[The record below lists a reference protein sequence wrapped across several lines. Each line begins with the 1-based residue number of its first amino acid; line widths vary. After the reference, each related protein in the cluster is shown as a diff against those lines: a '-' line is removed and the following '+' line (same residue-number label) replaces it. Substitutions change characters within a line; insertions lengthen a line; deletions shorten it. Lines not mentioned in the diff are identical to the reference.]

1 VFQVPDLSPPE
12 TVPGSAAAVAQSI
25 GAKLLIIAFN
35 AATGILSA
43 RALQPEGRGELAAM
57 ILWPTFLAG
66 ALTFGLPSALTFRL
80 RSAPQKQAQLLGTA
94 LVLAILA
101 SGLGAL
107 IGAVFMAAW
116 LPQYS
121 NQVIFFARWFM
132 LITPLAALLLVG
144 RAALESRGN
153 FNTSNKLLV
162 FPPALT
168 LLGLLILWRAGVLTP
183 VSAAFAY
190 LVVGVPPIFWML
202 VRIWRL
208 FRPSL
213 ASFMDSARLLFAYG
227 LRAYGID
234 LCGTMSLY
242 VDQALV
248 VRMLEPKMMGTYV
261 VALSLSR
268 VLNAFHGSVVMVL
281 FPRAVSQ
288 PPLVVR
294 QMTSRAVRIST
305 LLTAPAG
312 VAVVCLGPTLLG
324 LLYGKEYTAADS
336 VLRLLVLEVVLS
348 GAALVLS
355 QAFMAL
361 ERPGVITAL
370 QILGLTL
377 TLPLML
383 ILVPR
388 FGLVGA
394 GLALLLSTI
403 ARLIFVLVSFPLF
416 LKMPAPHLFP
426 MIEDL
431 RFLATAASRPLQFFR
446 GKHLMTA
453 NGTD

>member
-1 VFQVPDLSPPE
+1 
-12 TVPGSAAAVAQSI
+12 
-25 GAKLLIIAFN
+25 
-35 AATGILSA
+35 
-43 RALQPEGRGELAAM
+43 
-57 ILWPTFLAG
+57 
-66 ALTFGLPSALTFRL
+66 
-80 RSAPQKQAQLLGTA
+80 
-94 LVLAILA
+94 
-101 SGLGAL
+101 
-107 IGAVFMAAW
+107 
-116 LPQYS
+116 
-121 NQVIFFARWFM
+121 
-132 LITPLAALLLVG
+132 
-144 RAALESRGN
+144 
-153 FNTSNKLLV
+153 
-162 FPPALT
+162 
-168 LLGLLILWRAGVLTP
+168 
-183 VSAAFAY
+183 
-190 LVVGVPPIFWML
+190 
-202 VRIWRL
+202 
-208 FRPSL
+208 
-213 ASFMDSARLLFAYG
+213 
-227 LRAYGID
+227 
-234 LCGTMSLY
+234 
-242 VDQALV
+242 
-248 VRMLEPKMMGTYV
+248 
-261 VALSLSR
+261 
-268 VLNAFHGSVVMVL
+268 
-281 FPRAVSQ
+281 
-288 PPLVVR
+288 
-294 QMTSRAVRIST
+294 MTSRAVRIST